1 MTDLAARPPPPPLPP
16 PTRSTAADPLVR
28 RAAFWSV
35 AALAFT
41 IPWEGVVAIEGIGRL
56 SRAVGLLSVPICL
69 FALVTTGWRRGLL
82 DVHVVLIAFAGWV
95 IASQMWALAP
105 VEAAERAEVAVQLV
119 AMLLLL
125 WEFAGSP
132 RRVRQL
138 EVAVVAGA
146 AVAALLV
153 IATHL
158 SGDAGSRARVS
169 ETAHPND
176 VAFAICLAVPIAW
189 HAALRCRSSVLRWL
203 LLLHLPLGAF
213 AIVLTASRSAV
224 LLLAVSL
231 AVVPWTLP
239 AAGRATRAWTAGIL
253 GAALLVGPGLLPEAQ
268 VERLSTISASLES
281 GSFNGREAFWAI
293 AADGVQERPLT
304 GWGGGG
310 SRVLIREGVGEEFGV
325 HNTYLS
331 VAADLGLVG
340 LGLLLLAL
348 LAIGRHLKGA
358 AVVDRRAGAVL
369 LATLLLGFMPRHW
382 EYRKGTWLVIAILIA
397 VAVVGTTDR
406 PDPSDGVPGA
416 H

>member
-1 MTDLAARPPPPPLPP
+1 MTDLAARPPPPPSIPSQLGE
-16 PTRSTAADPLVR
+16 PLVR
-28 RAAFWSV
+28 RAAFWSMAV
-35 AALAFT
+35 LAFT

-69 FALVTTGWRRGLL
+69 LAVVSTGWRRRLL
-82 DVHVVLIAFAGWV
+82 DVHVILIAFGLWAV
-95 IASQMWALAP
+95 ASQLWALAP
-105 VEAAERAEVAVQLV
+105 VEAADRAEVVVQLL

-146 AVAALLV
+146 AVAATLV
-153 IATHL
+153 IGAHL
-158 SGDAGSRARVS
+158 AGDSGSRARVS

-189 HAALRCRSSVLRWL
+189 HAALRCRSSFVRWL

-224 LLLAVSL
+224 LLLAASL
-231 AVVPWTLP
+231 VIIPWTLP
-239 AAGRATRAWTAGIL
+239 ATGTAMKVWTAGVI
-253 GAALLVGPGLLPEAQ
+253 GAALLIGPGMLPEAQ

-281 GSFNGREAFWAI
+281 GSFNGREAFWAV
-293 AADGVQERPLT
+293 AADGVQARPLI

-310 SRVLIREGVGEEFGV
+310 SRVLIREAVGEEFGV

-348 LAIGRHLKGA
+348 VAVGRHLQGA
-358 AVVDRRAGAVL
+358 AGVDRRAGLVL

-382 EYRKGTWLVIAILIA
+382 EYRKGTWLMIAILVG
-397 VAVVGTTDR
+397 VAVVGTADR
-406 PDPSDGVPGA
+406 DSAEAVRDA
-416 H
+416 A